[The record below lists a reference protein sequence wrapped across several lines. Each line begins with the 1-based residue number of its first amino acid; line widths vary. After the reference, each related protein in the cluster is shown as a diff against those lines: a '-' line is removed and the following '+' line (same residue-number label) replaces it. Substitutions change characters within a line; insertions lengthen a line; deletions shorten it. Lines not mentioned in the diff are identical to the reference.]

1 MILTEVALKKLTK
14 KKIIKLTFDYQD
26 NFNQDYI
33 TKKENIKRDLSQ
45 LRENFSKLESE
56 LAVTKQV
63 NNVLRLPNRS
73 SWAKILG

>member
-33 TKKENIKRDLSQ
+33 TKKENIKRDLPQ

-56 LAVTKQV
+56 LAVAKQV

-73 SWAKILG
+73 S

>member
-33 TKKENIKRDLSQ
+33 TKKEYAKKDHSQ

-56 LAVTKQV
+56 PAVTKQV
-63 NNVLRLPNRS
+63 NNVLCLPNRS
-73 SWAKILG
+73 S

>member
-73 SWAKILG
+73 S

>member
-1 MILTEVALKKLTK
+1 MILTEVAPKKLAK

-73 SWAKILG
+73 S

>member
-63 NNVLRLPNRS
+63 NNVLCLPNRS
-73 SWAKILG
+73 S